1 MSNTGLINFD
11 PTQTV
16 TMSSREIADLVG
28 SRHDNVR
35 VAIERLTDRSVIALP
50 AMQEK
55 ATGGRPS
62 VEYVFSGEQGKRD
75 SIVVVAQLS
84 PEFTA
89 RLVDRWQELETQ
101 AAKPA
106 FQIPQ
111 TLGEALRLAADLEE
125 RRAALALENEAKAKL
140 IEQQQPH
147 VEYSQALL
155 ATSEVLD
162 MATMAQKLTQAG
174 YNIGR
179 NRLFVLL
186 REDRILKSD
195 GTPYRDYAHWFYL
208 NTSLYIDAHGVEHAK
223 HTVRVTAQ
231 GEAALLRKYA
241 PKRTAF
247 IAKAN
252 PPKRGLFKPRGATD
266 ENRTIAH

>member
-1 MSNTGLINFD
+1 MNNGLLSFD
-11 PTQTV
+11 PAQHL
-16 TMSSREIADLVG
+16 TMSSREIADLTG
-28 SRHDNVR
+28 KEHRNVLR
-35 VAIERLTDRSVIALP
+35 DVRALLDELNLDALSFEHTYKDASNRQQTEYRLPKRETLILV
-50 AMQEK
+50 
-55 ATGGRPS
+55 
-62 VEYVFSGEQGKRD
+62 SGYNVQMR
-75 SIVVVAQLS
+75 
-84 PEFTA
+84 A
-89 RLVDRWQELETQ
+89 RIVDRWQELE
-101 AAKPA
+101 AHVIKPA

-111 TLGEALRLAADLEE
+111 TLGGALRLAADLEE
-125 RRAALALENEAKAKL
+125 QRAALVLDNEAKAKL

-147 VEYSQALL
+147 VEHSQALL
-155 ATSEVLD
+155 ATDEVLD

-186 REDRILKSD
+186 REDKILKAD
-195 GTPYRDYAHWFYL
+195 GTPYRDYAPWFYL
-208 NTSLYIDAHGVEHAK
+208 ATRVYTDENGTEHAS

-252 PPKRGLFKPRGATD
+252 PPKRGLFKPGVSTD
-266 ENRTIAH
+266 ESRTNAH

>member
-1 MSNTGLINFD
+1 MNFD
-11 PTQTV
+11 PAQPV
-16 TMSSREIADLVG
+16 TMSSRDIADLVG

-35 VAIERLTDRSVIALP
+35 VTIERLTERGVIALP

-55 ATGGRPS
+55 ATGGRPTF
-62 VEYVFSGEQGKRD
+62 EYMFSGEQGKRD

-101 AAKPA
+101 VATHAVKPA
-106 FQIPQ
+106 FLIPK

-125 RRAALALENEAKAKL
+125 QRAALAFDNEAKAKL

-147 VEYSQALL
+147 VEHSQALL
-155 ATSEVLD
+155 ATDEVLD

-186 REDRILKSD
+186 REDKILKAD
-195 GTPYRDYAHWFYL
+195 GTPYRDYAPWFYL
-208 NTSLYIDAHGVEHAK
+208 ATRVYTDENGTEHAS

-231 GEAALLRKYA
+231 GEAALLRKYV

-247 IAKAN
+247 VAKAN
-252 PPKRGLFKPRGATD
+252 PPKRGLFKPRVSTD
-266 ENRTIAH
+266 ESRTIAH

>member
-1 MSNTGLINFD
+1 MNFD
-11 PTQTV
+11 TEQTL
-16 TMSSREIADLVG
+16 TMSSREIADLVEV
-28 SRHDNVR
+28 RHPDVMR
-35 VAIERLTDRSVIALP
+35 SIERL
-50 AMQEK
+50 MQK
-55 ATGGRPS
+55 GAIGGYTPTPHTHPQNRQLYD
-62 VEYVFSGEQGKRD
+62 EYHVGKRD
-75 SIVVVAQLS
+75 SYVIVAQLS

-89 RLVDRWQELETQ
+89 RLVDRWQELEAQ
-101 AAKPA
+101 ALTPA
-106 FQIPQ
+106 FSIPR

-125 RRAALALENEAKAKL
+125 QRAALVLDNEAKAKL

-147 VEYSQALL
+147 VEHSQALL
-155 ATSEVLD
+155 ATDEVLD

-186 REDRILKSD
+186 REDKILKAD
-195 GTPYRDYAHWFYL
+195 GTPYRDYASWFYL
-208 NTSLYIDAHGVEHAK
+208 ATRVYTDENGTEHAS

-231 GEAALLRKYA
+231 GEAALQRKYA

-252 PPKRGLFKPRGATD
+252 PPKRGLFKPRVSTD
-266 ENRTIAH
+266 ESRTIAN

>member
-1 MSNTGLINFD
+1 
-11 PTQTV
+11 
-16 TMSSREIADLVG
+16 MSSREIADLVG

-35 VAIERLTDRSVIALP
+35 VAIERLTERRVIALP

-62 VEYVFSGEQGKRD
+62 VEYVFRGEQGKRD

-89 RLVDRWQELETQ
+89 RLVDRWRELEAQ

-125 RRAALALENEAKAKL
+125 QRAALVLDNEAKAKL

-147 VEYSQALL
+147 VEHSHALL
-155 ATSEVLD
+155 ATDEVLD

-186 REDRILKSD
+186 REDKILKAD
-195 GTPYRDYAHWFYL
+195 GTPYREYTHWFYL
-208 NTSLYIDAHGVEHAK
+208 DTSIYTDANGKEHAK
-223 HTVRVTAQ
+223 HTVRVTAH

-252 PPKRGLFKPRGATD
+252 PPTQGLFESRTATK
-266 ENRTIAH
+266 

>member
-1 MSNTGLINFD
+1 M
-11 PTQTV
+11 
-16 TMSSREIADLVG
+16 IAEVVR
-28 SRHDNVR
+28 SRHDNVKR
-35 VAIERLTDRSVIALP
+35 TIERLTERRVIVQPPLEDEP
-50 AMQEK
+50 ETDAM
-55 ATGGRPS
+55 GRTR
-62 VEYVFSGEQGKRD
+62 VTQVYRLGKLD
-75 SIVVVAQLS
+75 SITVVAQLS

-89 RLVDRWQELETQ
+89 ARAWADEVDGKMAAQKLAQEQ
-101 AAKPA
+101 H
-106 FQIPQ
+106 
-111 TLGEALRLAADLEE
+111 ALL
-125 RRAALALENEAKAKL
+125 
-140 IEQQQPH
+140 EQQQPH

-186 REDRILKSD
+186 REDRILKMD
-195 GTPYRDYAHWFYL
+195 GTPYRYYAHRFYL
-208 NTSLYIDAHGVEHAK
+208 NTSLYIDANGVEHAK
-223 HTVRVTAQ
+223 HTVHVTAQ

-252 PPKRGLFKPRGATD
+252 PPKRGLFKPCVATD
-266 ENRTIAH
+266 ESRTIAH